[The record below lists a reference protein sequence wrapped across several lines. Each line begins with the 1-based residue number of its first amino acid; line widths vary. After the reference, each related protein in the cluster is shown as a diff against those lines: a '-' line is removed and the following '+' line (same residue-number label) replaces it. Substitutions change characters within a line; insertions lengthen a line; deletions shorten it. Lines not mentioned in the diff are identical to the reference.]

1 MPQGWPHPHLSPLSL
16 VWPGAGQSHVLLAG
30 QWDANGDRL
39 WHGEPRQ
46 HLGAERSCEGAA
58 VPCLPHPKGHKTY
71 LGHEGIGQTGAAL
84 GATRGWR
91 QFLQEGEGSGCWC
104 RLPAAPTGCPGSP
117 RSPAAGAQRWAS
129 RGAAGA
135 VWGGRVGRGC
145 SGEGPG
151 CRRSCGG
158 LCRMGCH
165 HQGLG
170 TCGAAWGAVR
180 EQGRARAACREPP
193 ALPPEPPWGKHPHP
207 SEAGTKCCT
216 TGGLSGSWSPFLWVL
231 HVPAGPPPYLSCSFS
246 TTKSLRRP

>member
-16 VWPGAGQSHVLLAG
+16 VWPGAGQSHVLLAR
-30 QWDANGDRL
+30 QRDANGDRL

-71 LGHEGIGQTGAAL
+71 LGHEGIGQPGAAL
-84 GATRGWR
+84 GATGGRR

-207 SEAGTKCCT
+207 SEAGTECCT

-231 HVPAGPPPYLSCSFS
+231 HVPAGPPH
-246 TTKSLRRP
+246 T